1 VSRRVVIADA
11 GPLIGL
17 ARIDSLAL
25 LRGLFGQVF
34 ITVAVRD
41 ELLPADASFPDT
53 GLLTRT
59 LAEGWVPVVES
70 PLGDWKPLNPGVD
83 PGEASAL
90 RVACRWRD
98 AGDAV
103 LLVMDNRAGRLEAK
117 RQGIALIG
125 TAAVI
130 AVLLVM
136 DNRAGRLEAKRQGI
150 ALIGTAAVIGLATTQ
165 GLTPAAKPLLERLA
179 RSGYCLGQAV
189 IDAVLAAAGE

>member
-1 VSRRVVIADA
+1 MSRRVVIADA

-130 AVLLVM
+130 
-136 DNRAGRLEAKRQGI
+136 
-150 ALIGTAAVIGLATTQ
+150 GLATTQ